1 MIKVLII
8 VFVLLSLF
16 AGGDRTAKS
25 LMTTAIN
32 VTIFAVLIELIY
44 LGFNIVF
51 TTAIAAILITATTV
65 FYQNEN
71 NIKTVSAFISVVIVL
86 VLSSFFMAFII
97 THAHLQGFGIVGDV
111 KIQPSNGYEEDI
123 GINMRLVQVAV
134 FIVILI
140 GGLID
145 TAVAICSGTYEIIR
159 HNPNANRSEIIES
172 GMNIGCKILSSNV
185 NTLFFIF
192 AGEFMIMCI
201 SFLKFY
207 SWGTLIN
214 SKDFTQELIAIMIS
228 AIGTVVIIPISSY
241 VASRFMCHRNVA
253 D

>member
-1 MIKVLII
+1 M
-8 VFVLLSLF
+8 
-16 AGGDRTAKS
+16 
-25 LMTTAIN
+25 
-32 VTIFAVLIELIY
+32 
-44 LGFNIVF
+44 
-51 TTAIAAILITATTV
+51 
-65 FYQNEN
+65 
-71 NIKTVSAFISVVIVL
+71 
-86 VLSSFFMAFII
+86 

-241 VASRFMCHRNVA
+241 VASRFMFHRNVA

>member
-8 VFVLLSLF
+8 VFVLLSLL

-71 NIKTVSAFISVVIVL
+71 SIKTVSAFISVVIVL
-86 VLSSFFMAFII
+86 VLSSFFIAFIM

-140 GGLID
+140 GGLI
-145 TAVAICSGTYEIIR
+145 AICSGTYEIIR

-241 VASRFMCHRNVA
+241 VASRFMFHRNVA

>member
-32 VTIFAVLIELIY
+32 IAIFAMLIELIY

-51 TTAIAAILITATTV
+51 TTAIAAILITAVTI

-71 NIKTVSAFISVVIVL
+71 NIKTVSSFISVIIVL
-86 VLSSFFMAFII
+86 AISSLVISFII
-97 THAHLQGFGIVGDV
+97 THAHLQGFGVVGDV

-123 GINMRLVQVAV
+123 GINMRLVQVSV
-134 FIVILI
+134 FIVVLI

-145 TAVAICSGTYEIIR
+145 TAVAICSGTYEILR
-159 HNPNANRSEIIES
+159 HNPNVKRSEIIES
-172 GMNIGCKILSSNV
+172 GMNI
-185 NTLFFIF
+185 
-192 AGEFMIMCI
+192 AR
-201 SFLKFY
+201 Y
-207 SWGTLIN
+207 
-214 SKDFTQELIAIMIS
+214 
-228 AIGTVVIIPISSY
+228 
-241 VASRFMCHRNVA
+241 
-253 D
+253 

>member
-1 MIKVLII
+1 MK
-8 VFVLLSLF
+8 
-16 AGGDRTAKS
+16 
-25 LMTTAIN
+25 
-32 VTIFAVLIELIY
+32 
-44 LGFNIVF
+44 
-51 TTAIAAILITATTV
+51 
-65 FYQNEN
+65 
-71 NIKTVSAFISVVIVL
+71 
-86 VLSSFFMAFII
+86 
-97 THAHLQGFGIVGDV
+97 
-111 KIQPSNGYEEDI
+111 
-123 GINMRLVQVAV
+123 LVQVAV

-201 SFLKFY
+201 NFLKFY

>member
-8 VFVLLSLF
+8 VFVLLSLL

-86 VLSSFFMAFII
+86 VLSSFFIAFII
-97 THAHLQGFGIVGDV
+97 THAHL
-111 KIQPSNGYEEDI
+111 
-123 GINMRLVQVAV
+123 QVAV

>member
-51 TTAIAAILITATTV
+51 TTAVAAILITATTL

-86 VLSSFFMAFII
+86 VLSSFFIAFII

-140 GGLID
+140 G
-145 TAVAICSGTYEIIR
+145 
-159 HNPNANRSEIIES
+159 
-172 GMNIGCKILSSNV
+172 
-185 NTLFFIF
+185 
-192 AGEFMIMCI
+192 
-201 SFLKFY
+201 
-207 SWGTLIN
+207 
-214 SKDFTQELIAIMIS
+214 
-228 AIGTVVIIPISSY
+228 
-241 VASRFMCHRNVA
+241 
-253 D
+253 

>member
-1 MIKVLII
+1 MIKILII
-8 VFVLLSLF
+8 VFVLLSLL

-86 VLSSFFMAFII
+86 VLSSFFITYII

-123 GINMRLVQVAV
+123 GINMKLVQVAV
-134 FIVILI
+134 FIVI

>member
-8 VFVLLSLF
+8 VFVLLSLL

-32 VTIFAVLIELIY
+32 VTIFAVLIEVIY

-51 TTAIAAILITATTV
+51 TTTIAVILI
-65 FYQNEN
+65 
-71 NIKTVSAFISVVIVL
+71 SAFISVVIVL
-86 VLSSFFMAFII
+86 VLSSFFIAFII

>member
-1 MIKVLII
+1 
-8 VFVLLSLF
+8 
-16 AGGDRTAKS
+16 
-25 LMTTAIN
+25 
-32 VTIFAVLIELIY
+32 
-44 LGFNIVF
+44 
-51 TTAIAAILITATTV
+51 
-65 FYQNEN
+65 
-71 NIKTVSAFISVVIVL
+71 
-86 VLSSFFMAFII
+86 
-97 THAHLQGFGIVGDV
+97 
-111 KIQPSNGYEEDI
+111 
-123 GINMRLVQVAV
+123 MRLVQVAV

-159 HNPNANRSEIIES
+159 HNANRSEIIES